1 MINRMQLVQMVNGG
15 GNPMQMLMQAAPQN
29 PLVGQ
34 VLQMTNGKTPG
45 QMRDMA
51 QRIAQQRGVDL
62 DQFAQQ
68 MGIKLP
74 RLNSFSRR
82 LQRR

>member
-1 MINRMQLVQMVNGG
+1 MINMMQLVQMVNGG

-45 QMRDMA
+45 QMREMA

-62 DQFAQQ
+62 NQFAQQ

-74 RLNSFSRR
+74 G
-82 LQRR
+82 

>member
-45 QMRDMA
+45 QMREMA
-51 QRIAQQRGVDL
+51 QSIARQRGVDL
-62 DQFAQQ
+62 EQFARQ

-74 RLNSFSRR
+74 R
-82 LQRR
+82 

>member
-1 MINRMQLVQMVNGG
+1 MINLMQLVQMVNGG
-15 GNPMQMLMQAAPQN
+15 GNPMQMLMRAAPQN

-51 QRIAQQRGVDL
+51 QQIAQQRGVDL
-62 DQFAQQ
+62 NQFAQQ

-74 RLNSFSRR
+74 R
-82 LQRR
+82 

>member
-1 MINRMQLVQMVNGG
+1 MINMMQLIQMVNGG

-34 VLQMTNGKTPG
+34 VLQMTNGKTTG
-45 QMRDMA
+45 QMREMA

-62 DQFAQQ
+62 NQFAQQ

-74 RLNSFSRR
+74 G
-82 LQRR
+82 